1 MALKLYFLRHGQT
14 AYSTTGGYCGTPEND
29 PGLTPEGILMAKEFA
44 EAYAHHP
51 WQAVYVSPLQRA
63 RQTAQPLCDRL
74 GMEMNIRSGLREVAY
89 GEWEG
94 LHPKEVYQRDHDLYM
109 QWLTDPAWNSPP
121 GGERGIDIAR
131 RGNRVLEEI
140 EDRFDDGNVL
150 LVSHKAT
157 IRILLCS
164 LLGIDVGR
172 YRDRFA
178 MPVTG
183 LSVVELSSRG
193 PLFHSIAERSHLSPY
208 LRSLP
213 ST

>member
-1 MALKLYFLRHGQT
+1 
-14 AYSTTGGYCGTPEND
+14 
-29 PGLTPEGILMAKEFA
+29 
-44 EAYAHHP
+44 
-51 WQAVYVSPLQRA
+51 
-63 RQTAQPLCDRL
+63 
-74 GMEMNIRSGLREVAY
+74 
-89 GEWEG
+89 
-94 LHPKEVYQRDHDLYM
+94 
-109 QWLTDPAWNSPP
+109 
-121 GGERGIDIAR
+121 
-131 RGNRVLEEI
+131 VLEEI

-157 IRILLCS
+157 IRILLCC

-193 PLFHSIAERSHLSPY
+193 PLFHCIAERSHLSPY